1 MTIKSGETFIAIP
14 TLSTIASVD
23 SDESGEPPSR
33 PLAPLA
39 SSETF
44 SDVAALANDDQPAP
58 APPAKANPPSST
70 KGKTTKSDFDSLEV
84 LFDFPSS
91 GISSDAQLDV
101 ADSSRVSNPIRSSTI
116 NQTVTTEKVRRSN
129 LEIIFSLFNEEQ
141 KVLRIEKLDSPS
153 NQQRSRLDST
163 TTSGNTQ
170 ADQATSQ
177 NVLWLCEKLI
187 GKENSSEY
195 AFLSSS

>member
-1 MTIKSGETFIAIP
+1 MTIKSGETFIGIP
-14 TLSTIASVD
+14 TLPTIASVD
-23 SDESGEPPSR
+23 SEESGDPPSR

-58 APPAKANPPSST
+58 PAKENPSSST
-70 KGKTTKSDFDSLEV
+70 KAKTTKSDFDSLEV

-101 ADSSRVSNPIRSSTI
+101 VDSSRMSHPIRSSTI

-129 LEIIFSLFNEEQ
+129 PRIIFSLFKKEQ

-153 NQQRSRLDST
+153 NQQRSRVDST
-163 TTSGNTQ
+163 TTSGTTQ
-170 ADQATSQ
+170 ADQTTSQ

-187 GKENSSEY
+187 SKENSFEY